1 LRIAVNTR
9 LLLKNRLDGIGWFI
23 HETTSRMVKNHPEHQ
38 FIFLFDRPYAQ
49 EFVYADN
56 VKPVVCF
63 PPARHPFLYLAWF
76 EMSIPWTLAKYR
88 PDVFLSP
95 DGYVSLSTDVPT
107 LSVIHDINFHHRPQ
121 DLPFLDRTYYNF
133 FFPRFA
139 QKAKR
144 IATVSEYSRNDII
157 QSYDI
162 EQEKIDV
169 VYNGANT
176 NYQPISNEQ
185 KKKVKEKY
193 SQNADYFVFVGTLHP
208 RKNVAALLRAFDMFK
223 KSSGSDIKLLIVGTK
238 MFMNKEME
246 TIYRSMT
253 YANDVI
259 FTGRLE
265 IQDLQ
270 DVMAAAMALTFV
282 PLFEGFGIP
291 MVEAMYCDV
300 PILASNTTSMPEV
313 AGDAAIYANPFSVD
327 SIAEG
332 LAQIYFDNS
341 LRNRLIERGRIQRL
355 KFSWDKSAD
364 NLWNSLQKTVN
375 K

>member
-1 LRIAVNTR
+1 
-9 LLLKNRLDGIGWFI
+9 
-23 HETTSRMVKNHPEHQ
+23 MVKNHPEHE
-38 FIFLFDRPYAQ
+38 FILIFDRKYSP
-49 EFVYADN
+49 EFIYGEN
-56 VKPVVCF
+56 VKPVICY
-63 PPARHPFLYLAWF
+63 PQARHPFLYMAWF
-76 EMSIPWTLAKYR
+76 EASIPCVLAKYN

-95 DGYVSLSTDVPT
+95 DGYTSLITNVPT

-121 DLPFLDRTYYNF
+121 DLPFLERHYYNF

-139 QKAKR
+139 RKVNR
-144 IATVSEYSRNDII
+144 IATVSEYSRNDIM

-162 EQEKIDV
+162 PKEKIDV

-176 NYQPISNEQ
+176 SYRPFGDDEKQ
-185 KKKVKEKY
+185 KVKEKY
-193 SQNADYFVFVGTLHP
+193 SKGTDYFIFVGTLHP
-208 RKNVAALLRAFDMFK
+208 RKNVAALLKAFDMFK

-238 MFMNKEME
+238 MFLNKDME
-246 TIYRSMT
+246 TAYYSMT
-253 YANDVI
+253 YAHDVI

-265 IQDLQ
+265 VDDLQ
-270 DVMAAAMALTFV
+270 EVMASALALTFV

-313 AGDAAIYANPFSVD
+313 AGEAAIYANPFSVD

-332 LAQIYFDNS
+332 LTRIYYDRS
-341 LRNRLIERGRIQRL
+341 LRARLIERGQIQRQN
-355 KFSWDKSAD
+355 FSWDKSAE
-364 NLWNSLQKTVN
+364 NLWNSLQRTVN